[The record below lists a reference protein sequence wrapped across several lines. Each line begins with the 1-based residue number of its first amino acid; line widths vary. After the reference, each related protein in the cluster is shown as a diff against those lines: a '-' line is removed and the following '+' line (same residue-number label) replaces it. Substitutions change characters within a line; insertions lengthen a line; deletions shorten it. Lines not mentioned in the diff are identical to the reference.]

1 MGAMSFVRTA
11 DPEQTRASSEGA
23 CFLYVLPCAYED
35 LLKLGFSRQ
44 PLRRMQELQTR
55 YFEFFDLE
63 RAFLVETETVRDA
76 RKLELDLGRAIV
88 AHGAPAPLLVRDE
101 AAGHT
106 EWYRGAYD
114 VLAQRDRA
122 APPNAATRVHHPLRA
137 LAAAPVAAARGSE
150 LFGWAH
156 DGVSTACRA
165 SRTWLTIRS
174 RRRCARHVLDTLD
187 AQPRSTFPSCRCCRS
202 ALADW
207 YCAGRVAWSRA
218 ITCGCRS

>member
-1 MGAMSFVRTA
+1 MGAMSFVRTG
-11 DPEQTRASSEGA
+11 DPDQTRATSEGA

-76 RKLELDLGRAIV
+76 RKLELDLGRAIA

-114 VLAQRDRA
+114 VLAHEIARLGERGH
-122 APPNAATRVHHPLRA
+122 RVHHPLTPWLRRQ
-137 LAAAPVAAARGSE
+137 LLQHRE
-150 LFGWAH
+150 QLFGWATTIL
-156 DGVSTACRA
+156 DSLQGQPE
-165 SRTWLTIRS
+165 WLDDPTQAALR
-174 RRRCARHVLDTLD
+174 RHVLDTLD
-187 AQPRSTFPSCRCCRS
+187 AYVAFEIPTVQVLPE
-202 ALADW
+202 ALANW
-207 YCAGRVAWSRA
+207 HAATRA
-218 ITCGCRS
+218 RA